1 MRYFSPTSSHFQ
13 ASVSKISIVISTL
26 QHHSQEVIVYILQFL
41 FMVYNPYS
49 KTTKTGYDTLNL
61 ITLQH
66 LILKKMNYLFF
77 RREET
82 KGFLQ
87 CSFQISN
94 FLASLRAPQF
104 NLPTTAVALFL
115 KYPRFTCKKYFKP
128 RFRFILSG
136 KVTFNQIWTFRP
148 RKWNILTTLLTML
161 SMLIWSKQR
170 TGFYRQS
177 NLVNCRAA
185 CTQTGLQ
192 LCLRTYLSTKKKNDV
207 CVPYR
212 LLTFECN
219 RKINHSINCRVNSA
233 ALF

>member
-1 MRYFSPTSSHFQ
+1 
-13 ASVSKISIVISTL
+13 
-26 QHHSQEVIVYILQFL
+26 
-41 FMVYNPYS
+41 MVYNPYS

-66 LILKKMNYLFF
+66 LILKNMNYLFF
-77 RREET
+77 RREGT

-94 FLASLRAPQF
+94 FLASVRAPQF
-104 NLPTTAVALFL
+104 NSPTTAVALFL

-212 LLTFECN
+212 LLTFECK